1 MNFAISIFFTL
12 ILISYTVCSEIKEF
26 SIKLFYENNDEG
38 VYARQVKDN
47 NDFIYLIAS
56 KNISTDSNDK
66 YVIKYDISTGSIVNY
81 KTYTTDSNL
90 CGGELLV
97 LDSSYIYITS
107 QNIEGSHSHT
117 TCQLLN
123 LNGGK
128 IEKECGMYGYRRFVK
143 KIGSYYYQAYTGI
156 NHSYLVIEKIIFS
169 YNTNPNFYTIVASN
183 SNTRIITYECMISC
197 DSTYDDSH
205 ILCAYYDEKNNVSI
219 TAYNTNLQIITTKK
233 FEIGNNNDLEDFIK
247 IIYLRSNYNF
257 IVMNIHDS
265 ETVAFRYI
273 RYNNNIITNRL
284 QSLFGLSYF
293 YSKNNFHKHN
303 GENDIISV
311 DSDKIIY
318 LNTNNAGKDIHIVIF
333 QFIENDSIL
342 TVKKYHMINNN
353 GFANL
358 WQARINMIKNSFVV
372 TLSGD
377 INNVRKPGYF
387 FINFPNST
395 DITVTNTNNIKVQNL
410 LSLENPLFTL
420 DLKFKVL
427 IIPNDLIYINTLTNS
442 KIEENEEIEKN
453 AELKLIQYRIN
464 QGSSI
469 LKYEAIARG
478 YDTSYYS
485 CNTIPTNKFV
495 KDNEVYLEGRHG
507 KITIN
512 INDCLNGFYHME
524 DDWNLCTNIKPENY
538 YIDENNKSYR
548 KCKSPCYKCSGDL
561 ISDDNMNCISCI
573 SNYYMTENN
582 NNCYVKEVNNYF
594 LFNNI
599 LIRCHQ
605 DCLKCTSR
613 ENSYCLACQDGYYLT
628 EFNKSCYKNGT
639 IGYYLDEKN
648 NLLRK
653 CHENCMQCESIYN
666 YNCTKCKPGF
676 FLTEDTRSCYENVT
690 VDYYLDEKNNIFRK
704 CSENCSQ
711 CTESLNKNC
720 LVCKEGYYLTEDT
733 KSCYKNGID
742 NYYLDNST
750 LKKCHENC
758 MQCESIYNYN
768 CTKCNSGY
776 YLTEDTKSCY
786 KNGTENYYLDE
797 KINILRKC
805 SENCSQCTE
814 SSNKNCLV
822 CKEGYYLTEDT
833 KSCYKN
839 EIDFYYLDEKINI
852 LRKCS
857 ENCSKCIESLNKN
870 CLVCK
875 EGYYLTEDTKSCYKN
890 GIDNYY
896 LDNSTLKKCHENCMQ
911 CESIYNYNCTKCN
924 SGYYLTED
932 TKSCYKNGTENYYLD
947 EKINIL
953 RKCSENCSQCTE
965 SSNKNCL
972 VCKEGYYLTEDTKS
986 CYKNGIDHYYLDNST
1001 LKKCHKNCKQC
1012 YNSSNV
1018 RCGSCNENFYLTQFT
1033 HSCYEN
1039 GTERYYLDV
1048 KYNILVYCYQR
1059 CLKCIGPYTDESM
1072 NCLEC
1077 IEPNK
1082 YYYREDTKSCILPS
1096 ENKQKLYDF
1105 KKVENSICFY
1115 IIILIFI
1122 ISILILLFCYIF
1134 KGRKKNKQN
1143 IGYEKA
1149 NNNDSILNKN
1159 NDGDN
1164 KINNNRKN
1172 NKILNDDINKDNDD
1186 ENENNVF
1193 LEMNVIN

>member
-12 ILISYTVCSEIKEF
+12 ILISYTICSEIKEF

-107 QNIEGSHSHT
+107 QNIEGNHSHT

-205 ILCAYYDEKNNVSI
+205 ILCAYYDENNNVSI

-284 QSLFGLSYF
+284 QSLFGQSYF

-333 QFIENDSIL
+333 HFIENDSIL

-478 YDTSYYS
+478 YDTGYYS

-742 NYYLDNST
+742 
-750 LKKCHENC
+750 K
-758 MQCESIYNYN
+758 
-768 CTKCNSGY
+768 
-776 YLTEDTKSCY
+776 
-786 KNGTENYYLDE
+786 
-797 KINILRKC
+797 
-805 SENCSQCTE
+805 NCSQCT
-814 SSNKNCLV
+814 
-822 CKEGYYLTEDT
+822 G
-833 KSCYKN
+833 
-839 EIDFYYLDEKINI
+839 
-852 LRKCS
+852 
-857 ENCSKCIESLNKN
+857 
-870 CLVCK
+870 
-875 EGYYLTEDTKSCYKN
+875 
-890 GIDNYY
+890 
-896 LDNSTLKKCHENCMQ
+896 
-911 CESIYNYNCTKCN
+911 
-924 SGYYLTED
+924 
-932 TKSCYKNGTENYYLD
+932 
-947 EKINIL
+947 
-953 RKCSENCSQCTE
+953 

-1018 RCGSCNENFYLTQFT
+1018 RCSSCNENFYLTQFT

-1077 IEPNK
+1077 IDPNK
-1082 YYYREDTKSCILPS
+1082 YYYREDTKSCILPN
-1096 ENKQKLYDF
+1096 ENKQKIYDF
-1105 KKVENSICFY
+1105 KKIEDSICFY

-1149 NNNDSILNKN
+1149 NNNDSNLLNKN